1 MATANNPENQQPQG
15 GATDL
20 GQISMKTNLQYV
32 LAIYRRNVSDDPSR
46 RPLPF
51 CVVRDFGTESESLV
65 GNFSTWRNAM
75 NWIER
80 NCTDDTCHLYD
91 VFQYTENFE
100 LTQEWTK

>member
-20 GQISMKTNLQYV
+20 GQISIQTNLQYV
-32 LAIYRRNVSDDPSR
+32 LAVYRRRVAHDPQLK
-46 RPLPF
+46 PLPF
-51 CVVRDFGTESESLV
+51 CVVRDFGTKGEALV

-75 NWIER
+75 HWIER
-80 NCTDDTCHLYD
+80 NCTDDTSHLYD
-91 VFQYTENFE
+91 VFQYTDKLE